1 MYALSIALFSSLFA
15 SASASGFFP
24 EERLLKKNKKGGKKT
39 DKTDYSHFEVESS
52 ISSSVANGPKQNLIA
67 FGEPMN
73 LESVLTH
80 ASTNMLCE
88 EGNMVC
94 QLMIEQSVDLGHDGN
109 TLPEKEGEK
118 EMAQQVIDMREGVRE
133 QLGLNIY
140 DSHSTVNQ
148 VANMIGA
155 DGRRKLMKK
164 FGRGL
169 QNFENET
176 ETTILVS
183 DILVSDSSIAP
194 LAALTFALLG
204 FVFLGPEDC
213 SGDPDFSFL
222 NNIVDTLFTGYI
234 YNNSILEFGE
244 VYSLP
249 FKWMNIVA
257 NYLVVPIIREVMQL
271 AICTLVNTICF
282 IETYDA
288 STTGCSELPSYC
300 KSNQ

>member
-1 MYALSIALFSSLFA
+1 
-15 SASASGFFP
+15 
-24 EERLLKKNKKGGKKT
+24 
-39 DKTDYSHFEVESS
+39 
-52 ISSSVANGPKQNLIA
+52 
-67 FGEPMN
+67 MN

-213 SGDPDFSFL
+213 SGKHVFSLTESINMFM
-222 NNIVDTLFTGYI
+222 LFI
-234 YNNSILEFGE
+234 
-244 VYSLP
+244 
-249 FKWMNIVA
+249 
-257 NYLVVPIIREVMQL
+257 
-271 AICTLVNTICF
+271 
-282 IETYDA
+282 
-288 STTGCSELPSYC
+288 
-300 KSNQ
+300 